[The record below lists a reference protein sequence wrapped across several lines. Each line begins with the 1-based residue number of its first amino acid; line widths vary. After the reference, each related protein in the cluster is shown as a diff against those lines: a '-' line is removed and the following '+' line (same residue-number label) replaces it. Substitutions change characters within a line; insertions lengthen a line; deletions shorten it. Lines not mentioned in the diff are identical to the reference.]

1 MSDKRHEA
9 RYQRRKQMREQK
21 RAAKVGMYDD
31 FNRVANA
38 DNLCAAFK
46 RAKRG
51 VSWKESV
58 QRYEASLLPNVLET
72 KRKLL
77 AGEDVRRGFVEFTVN
92 ERGKTRHIKSVHIS
106 ERIVQKCLCEE
117 VLSPLLERPLI
128 YDNGA
133 SIKGK
138 GTQFALKRLVT
149 HLRRFYRANGNSNEG
164 YALQIDFRKF
174 FDSIDHR
181 SLARQLAPQI
191 CDRRIRNLLWSFI
204 QAFGPEKSL
213 GLGSEVSQICA
224 VFFPNAVDHF
234 IKEKLRIKYYGR
246 YMDDLYLIHASKE
259 YLKDCLRQIKDLC
272 ATLGI
277 TLHEKKT
284 RIVRLTQGVNFLKGR
299 YFLLKTG
306 KIIRLPSKDSTVR
319 MRRKLK
325 KYKGLCDKGKMAAAD
340 VRTSY
345 QSWRG
350 CFRKRFNAYYKIK
363 RMDRLYSGLFIYNH
377 DAFAAGGA

>member
-9 RYQRRKQMREQK
+9 RYQRRKEKREQK
-21 RAAKVGMYDD
+21 RISKIGFYDD
-31 FNRVANA
+31 FSLVSNA
-38 DNLCAAFK
+38 DKLCAAFK

-58 QRYEASLLPNVLET
+58 QRYEANLLQNVIET

-92 ERGKTRHIKSVHIS
+92 ERGKMRHIKSVHIS

-117 VLSPLLERPLI
+117 VLSPILERPLI
-128 YDNGA
+128 HDNGA

-138 GTQFALKRLVT
+138 GTQFSLNRLT
-149 HLRRFYRANGNSNEG
+149 AHLRRYYRSNGNSNEG
-164 YALQIDFRKF
+164 YALLIDFRKY

-181 SLARQLAPQI
+181 VLAKQLGRHIKDA
-191 CDRRIRNLLWSFI
+191 RLRILLWNFI

-213 GLGSEVSQICA
+213 GLGSGVSQICA
-224 VFFPNAVDHF
+224 VFFPNKVDHF

-246 YMDDLYLIHASKE
+246 YMDDLYLIHSDKN
-259 YLKDCLRQIKDLC
+259 YLKKCLYQIQKLC
-272 ATLGI
+272 AELGI
-277 TLHEKKT
+277 TLHDKKT
-284 RIVRLTQGVNFLKGR
+284 RIVKLTQGVNFLKGR
-299 YFLLKTG
+299 YILTKTG
-306 KIIRLPSKDSTVR
+306 KIIRLPSRDSTVR

-325 KYKGLCDKGKMAAAD
+325 KYKSLCERGKMNSSD
-340 VRTSY
+340 IRISY

-350 CFRKRFNAYYKIK
+350 NFKKRFDAYYKLK
-363 RMDRLYSGLFIYNH
+363 RMDKLYNELFIYDH
-377 DAFAAGGA
+377 TLMSA

>member
-9 RYQRRKQMREQK
+9 RYQRRKEKREQK
-21 RAAKVGMYDD
+21 RISKIGFYDD
-31 FNRVANA
+31 FSLVSNA
-38 DNLCAAFK
+38 DKLCAAFK

-58 QRYEASLLPNVLET
+58 QRYEANLLQNVIET

-92 ERGKTRHIKSVHIS
+92 ERGKMRHIKSVHIS

-117 VLSPLLERPLI
+117 VLSPILERPLI
-128 YDNGA
+128 HDNGA

-138 GTQFALKRLVT
+138 GTQFALNRLT
-149 HLRRFYRANGNSNEG
+149 AHLRRYYRSNGNSNEG
-164 YALQIDFRKF
+164 YALLIDFRKY

-181 SLARQLAPQI
+181 ILAKQLGRHIKDA
-191 CDRRIRNLLWSFI
+191 RLRILLWNFI

-224 VFFPNAVDHF
+224 VFFPNKVDHF

-246 YMDDLYLIHASKE
+246 YMDDLYLIHSDKN
-259 YLKDCLRQIKDLC
+259 YLKQCLYQIQKLC
-272 ATLGI
+272 AELGI
-277 TLHEKKT
+277 TLHDKKT
-284 RIVRLTQGVNFLKGR
+284 RIVKLTQGVNFLKGR
-299 YFLLKTG
+299 YILTKTG
-306 KIIRLPSKDSTVR
+306 KIIRLPSRDSTVR

-325 KYKGLCDKGKMAAAD
+325 KYKSLCERGKMNSSD
-340 VRTSY
+340 IRISY

-350 CFRKRFNAYYKIK
+350 NFKKRFDAYYKLK
-363 RMDRLYSGLFIYNH
+363 RMDKLYN
-377 DAFAAGGA
+377 

>member
-9 RYQRRKQMREQK
+9 RYQRRKRRREQK
-21 RAAKVGMYDD
+21 SAAKVGMYDD

-38 DNLCAAFK
+38 DNLCSAFK

-106 ERIVQKCLCEE
+106 ERIVQKCLCGE

-138 GTQFALKRLVT
+138 GTQFALKRLTT

-181 SLARQLAPQI
+181 ALARQLAPQI
-191 CDRRIRNLLWSFI
+191 HDRRIRKLLWSFI

-234 IKEKLRIKYYGR
+234 IKERLRIKYYGR
-246 YMDDLYLIHASKE
+246 YMDDLYLIHTSKE
-259 YLKDCLRQIKDLC
+259 YLKDCLMQIKGLC

-284 RIVRLTQGVNFLKGR
+284 RIVRITQGLNFLKGR
-299 YFLLKTG
+299 YFLSKTG

-325 KYKGLCDKGKMAAAD
+325 KYRRLCDTGRMAAAD

-350 CFRKRFNAYYKIK
+350 CFRKRFDAYYKIK
-363 RMDRLYSGLFIYNH
+363 RMDRLYSELFIYNH
-377 DAFAAGGA
+377 DAFAAGSA